1 MSRAAASLLLR
12 PSNFPLTFIWWEHL
26 HLPHL
31 WWTQL
36 TPAMCSSSHRFVM
49 LVPRGCPFCFAVL
62 VPRARLFGLSS
73 SWRAQLHLPHLPMSA
88 TCLPFLVSHR
98 LDERATPAT
107 LRPLIVDH
115 SLPTAGVAPP
125 PCHSISHLQLVSLLL
140 SSLCI
145 SHRHFSLRVHH
156 RSPFGSYFT

>member
-1 MSRAAASLLLR
+1 MTWVPLIHPWRLLSFPPWTLKFYSLLRFICLLI
-12 PSNFPLTFIWWEHL
+12 PSFGRQICATWMSF
-26 HLPHL
+26 
-31 WWTQL
+31 
-36 TPAMCSSSHRFVM
+36 
-49 LVPRGCPFCFAVL
+49 VL
-62 VPRARLFGLSS
+62 VPRVRLFGLSS

-88 TCLPFLVSHR
+88 MCLPFLVSHR

-145 SHRHFSLRVHH
+145 SHRRFSLRVHH
-156 RSPFGSYFT
+156 RSSFGSYFT